1 MKREGEPVERGPSGP
16 WSATARK
23 KEGTYEALVWG
34 HEDPAVPISNEVL
47 DQRMANYLA
56 EIPPSQ
62 WREADGAVR
71 YENYQNM
78 HRWRK
83 QDQKQW
89 DNGIIHVFSGLMVM
103 EHNGEGNNLSTKFN
117 IVMDARDPLANID
130 ALEANLNAHIIQC
143 VGSADRILSC
153 HTEKDL
159 QHDHASR

>member
-23 KEGTYEALVWG
+23 KQGTYEALVWG

-56 EIPPSQ
+56 EIPPSH
-62 WREADGAVR
+62 WREADGEVR
-71 YENYQNM
+71 YENYQNI

-83 QDQKQW
+83 QDQ
-89 DNGIIHVFSGLMVM
+89 ITERVFSGLMVM
-103 EHNGEGNNLSTKFN
+103 ENNGEGKNLSTKFN
-117 IVMDARDPLANID
+117 IVMDANDPLADIEV
-130 ALEANLNAHIIQC
+130 LEANLNAHIIQC
-143 VGSADRILSC
+143 VGSADRILTC